1 MIIIIGSVIIIIG
14 IFPSYSQ
21 NIVFDIR
28 KKRYKLPEMGEGG
41 EVIQAMPER
50 KHSFLQEVFPNTK
63 KEKKVDSIAVS
74 LFTNIRE

>member
-1 MIIIIGSVIIIIG
+1 MPEHSKSGKKTRK
-14 IFPSYSQ
+14 SQ
-21 NIVFDIR
+21 S
-28 KKRYKLPEMGEGG
+28 K